1 MHIRDLRISTIGVC
15 LLLILQPAAA
25 AELLTR
31 AEWPAVRS
39 GTVIVRIPALQRVMR
54 QFEGMKQGI
63 IVIRYPGGDRGNEWA
78 LELRDWLVAL
88 GVASSQLLL
97 EPGSGFPDTMV
108 IHAEERSQ

>member
-1 MHIRDLRISTIGVC
+1 MNIRDLRICTMGIC
-15 LLLILQPAAA
+15 LLLIPQPAAA

-39 GTVIVRIPALQRVMR
+39 GTVVVRIPALQRVMR
-54 QFEGMKQGI
+54 RFEGMKQGV
-63 IVIRYPGGDRGNEWA
+63 IVIQYPGGDRGNAWA

-88 GVASSQLLL
+88 GVASNQVLL

-108 IHAEERSQ
+108 IHAKERHR